1 VLDRHDLTD
10 AEWARLEPLLPSRAP
25 RRGGRWA
32 DHRVVINGVF
42 WRTRT
47 GSPWRDLPACYGNW
61 KTAYNR
67 HRRWCADGSWAVIL
81 NELRRGCDHGEQ
93 DWTLA
98 VDSSVVRAHQHAAGA
113 RRLPPADLDTGGSV
127 ELQEFGG

>member
-1 VLDRHDLTD
+1 VGGPPGGYQWRVLADPNGL
-10 AEWARLEPLLPSRAP
+10 ALAGFACLL
-25 RRGGRWA
+25 W
-32 DHRVVINGVF
+32 D
-42 WRTRT
+42 
-47 GSPWRDLPACYGNW
+47 W